1 MNIETIESQIV
12 EKLQSQL
19 TDFLVEAFPEKPQE
33 FVFTH
38 PKGAILVHYQGGS
51 YGTTQTFDVISQ
63 QKKME
68 FALTIVTR
76 NLRIKDTCAY
86 GLLEQIKSILTG
98 FKIDGCSKMY
108 PVKEGFLTENNG
120 IWQYSINFELTV
132 PSIEME
138 ED

>member
-1 MNIETIESQIV
+1 MNIETIENRII
-12 EKLQSQL
+12 EKLKSKL
-19 TDFLVEAFPEKPQE
+19 TDLLIESFPEKPQE

-38 PKGAILVHYQGGS
+38 PKGAILIHYQGGR
-51 YGTTQTFDVISQ
+51 YGNSQSVDVIYQ

-76 NLRIKDTCAY
+76 NLRTNSGAY
-86 GLLEQIKSILTG
+86 ALLEEIKSILTG

-108 PVKEGFLTENNG
+108 PVKEDFLVENNG
-120 IWQYSINFELTV
+120 IWQYTINFELTT
-132 PSIEME
+132 PSIETE